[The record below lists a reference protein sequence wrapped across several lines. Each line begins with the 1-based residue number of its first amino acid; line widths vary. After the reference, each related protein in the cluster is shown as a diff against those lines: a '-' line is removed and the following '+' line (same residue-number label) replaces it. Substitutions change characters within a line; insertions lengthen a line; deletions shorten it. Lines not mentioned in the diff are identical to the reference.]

1 MEKMNVWL
9 LPILTVTILGMGGAV
24 AEKVWGNNTLL
35 ATVNTNQKIVM
46 AAQDSMKHEI
56 REIRQTQAEVKE
68 ALHKH
73 NEEARVTTTRIT
85 TLHHQRGI
93 KNCDI
98 CHDRKGK
105 LIGPPDPH

>member
-35 ATVNTNQKIVM
+35 AAVATNQKTVM
-46 AAQDSMKHEI
+46 ISQDAMKHEI
-56 REIRQTQAEVKE
+56 MEIRQTQADVKE
-68 ALHKH
+68 TLRKH
-73 NEEARVTTTRIT
+73 DEEARITTTRIT

-93 KNCDI
+93 KNCDT